1 MRKLLSMISKKANN
15 GILIKT
21 SGKRKKEKNDLA
33 ELNVRVEPSS
43 SNPKKISLCMDLFLQ
58 LRTIFRFF
66 SLTNLQLY

>member
-43 SNPKKISLCMDLFLQ
+43 NPKKISLCMDLFLQ